1 MDDNQQIRWVSA
13 ARAGDIDSFG
23 RLCEC
28 CYNSIAAVAY
38 SVLGDHH
45 LAEDAAQETFARA
58 LKSLGQL
65 KTNEKFAPWLAQIC
79 RNVAMDLARTKSRQ
93 VLTPYPEQLEAKSNP
108 PQDNTLINRALQS
121 LPASDRELIVMRYYN
136 ALSQKEMSAL
146 LSLSA
151 SAVNNRLVRAKQK
164 IAIYLKQNGF
174 GEVEL

>member
-1 MDDNQQIRWVSA
+1 MDDRQQINWVSA

-28 CYNSIAAVAY
+28 YYNSITGLAY

-65 KTNEKFAPWLAQIC
+65 KSSEKFAPWLAQIC
-79 RNVAMDLARTKSRQ
+79 RNVAMDMVRTKGRYVPSQ
-93 VLTPYPEQLEAKSNP
+93 HPEQLETKSNP
-108 PQDNTLINRALQS
+108 QQDHPLVNQAIKS
-121 LPASDRELIVMRYYN
+121 LSPSDREVIVMRYYN

-146 LSLSA
+146 LGLSG
-151 SAVNNRLVRAKQK
+151 SAVNNRLLRAKQK
-164 IAIYLKQNGF
+164 IAMHLKQNGF